1 MIRFVVMLICLL
13 AIQQS
18 VFCQS
23 AFPRKAVIGNDTVCI
38 LSIEQVKIVDK
49 VFIDRDECYELR
61 DSLGSQIKNY
71 GILVGQQ
78 KEVIA
83 SLDKE
88 IEVTNKIVAEK
99 NLILLSDEKL
109 LKKQNRQV
117 KWLRLQRNVLTGVV
131 VVAGGI
137 IVYQKMTK

>member
-1 MIRFVVMLICLL
+1 M
-13 AIQQS
+13 
-18 VFCQS
+18 
-23 AFPRKAVIGNDTVCI
+23 
-38 LSIEQVKIVDK
+38 
-49 VFIDRDECYELR
+49 
-61 DSLGSQIKNY
+61 GSQIKNY

-88 IEVTNKIVAEK
+88 IEVTNKIVTEK
-99 NLILLSDEKL
+99 NLILLSDENL